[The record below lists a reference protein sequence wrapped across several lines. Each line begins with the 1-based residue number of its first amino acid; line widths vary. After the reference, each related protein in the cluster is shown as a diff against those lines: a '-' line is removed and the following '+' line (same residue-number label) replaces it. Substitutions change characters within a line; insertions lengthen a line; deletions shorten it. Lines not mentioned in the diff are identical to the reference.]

1 LMPPAIAAALPP
13 LAGGLTGLVMLL
25 YQEDG

>member
-1 LMPPAIAAALPP
+1 MPPLLAAALPP
-13 LAGGLTGLVMLL
+13 LIGGLTGLVTLL